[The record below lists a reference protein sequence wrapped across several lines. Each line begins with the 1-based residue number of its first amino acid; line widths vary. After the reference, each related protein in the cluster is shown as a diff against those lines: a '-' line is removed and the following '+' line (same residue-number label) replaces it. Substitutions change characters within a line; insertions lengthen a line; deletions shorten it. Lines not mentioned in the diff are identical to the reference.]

1 MLQALP
7 EKFYDRTSRASDMIE
22 NAPKNRYP
30 DIKAYDQTR
39 VKLAQLNG
47 AIGSD
52 YINANY
58 VLGYKERKKFIC
70 AQGKTNDN
78 ITNFY
83 ASVAFHSD
91 HLGIACVT
99 QITFLECSTNP
110 KAGGLF
116 VGHVIAYLSNLL
128 PFHSKKVKRWK

>member
-1 MLQALP
+1 
-7 EKFYDRTSRASDMIE
+7 MIE

-39 VKLAQLNG
+39 VKLSQING

-70 AQGKTNDN
+70 AQGG
-78 ITNFY
+78 
-83 ASVAFHSD
+83 V
-91 HLGIACVT
+91 
-99 QITFLECSTNP
+99 
-110 KAGGLF
+110 
-116 VGHVIAYLSNLL
+116 
-128 PFHSKKVKRWK
+128 

>member
-1 MLQALP
+1 MTSSLLQALP

-39 VKLAQLNG
+39 VKLSQING

-70 AQGKTNDN
+70 AQG
-78 ITNFY
+78 
-83 ASVAFHSD
+83 
-91 HLGIACVT
+91 
-99 QITFLECSTNP
+99 E
-110 KAGGLF
+110 GGD
-116 VGHVIAYLSNLL
+116 VGGEGHTL
-128 PFHSKKVKRWK
+128 W

>member
-1 MLQALP
+1 MSQALP

-70 AQGKTNDN
+70 AQGKNNNNST
-78 ITNFY
+78 IFY
-83 ASVAFHSD
+83 AYVALHTLYPYHTLSV
-91 HLGIACVT
+91 
-99 QITFLECSTNP
+99 
-110 KAGGLF
+110 
-116 VGHVIAYLSNLL
+116 L
-128 PFHSKKVKRWK
+128 PL

>member
-1 MLQALP
+1 MKKWIIDEKDEDTSASLLQALP

-39 VKLAQLNG
+39 VKLSQING

-70 AQGKTNDN
+70 AQGEVGGVT
-78 ITNFY
+78 
-83 ASVAFHSD
+83 VQVPVLWLAFN
-91 HLGIACVT
+91 CVT
-99 QITFLECSTNP
+99 Q
-110 KAGGLF
+110 G
-116 VGHVIAYLSNLL
+116 
-128 PFHSKKVKRWK
+128 WQ